1 MGEDEVLY
9 LQFIYSHTKNRLRDN
24 GLKKKTSLSLD
35 NNVVSFMTEDT
46 QEDLAYVKVE
56 IQPYVRPMF
65 VGSQ

>member
-9 LQFIYSHTKNRLRDN
+9 FQFTYSHTKNRLREN
-24 GLKKKTSLSLD
+24 GLKKSSLPLD
-35 NNVVSFMTEDT
+35 HNVVSFMTEDT
-46 QEDLAYVKVE
+46 QEDLAYVKVD

>member
-1 MGEDEVLY
+1 M
-9 LQFIYSHTKNRLRDN
+9 KNRLREN
-24 GLKKKTSLSLD
+24 GLKKTSLSLD